1 MFFSDIKIGISMQFF
16 YNILDRRLLSLIVGF
31 YNSVDYLVKC
41 RSYHPMILNVTIK
54 ELKCCK
60 LKKIHEFCILVAQ
73 NR

>member
-31 YNSVDYLVKC
+31 YNWVDYLAKC
-41 RSYHPMILNVTIK
+41 RSYHPMILNITIK

-60 LKKIHEFCILVAQ
+60 FKKIRQVCILVAQ